1 MLGNKAGSMTFK
13 ETNKAIDSGKYGM
26 PGMETS
32 AVGSGKL
39 LGHDVMAQST
49 FTAEM

>member
-32 AVGSGKL
+32 AVGGGKL
-39 LGHDVMAQST
+39 LGLSLIHI
-49 FTAEM
+49 